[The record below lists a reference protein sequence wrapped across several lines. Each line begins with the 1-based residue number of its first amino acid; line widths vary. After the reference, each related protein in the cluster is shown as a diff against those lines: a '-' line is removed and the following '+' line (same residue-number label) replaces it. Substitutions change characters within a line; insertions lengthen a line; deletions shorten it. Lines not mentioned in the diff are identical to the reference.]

1 MKRLFLTCA
10 IAISLLMVP
19 ISAAAAL
26 IWNDGFETDLLDEYD
41 ANDGVSRSQNRA
53 YAGSWSALADNDA
66 GVDQWG
72 NSKLGL
78 YVPYANP
85 AAVSVRF
92 YYESG
97 MEGRLGNGIK
107 QCMWSNSHQAYKER
121 QFDAQVFIGRVLGI
135 NWGQLYVKN
144 FFGTYVAIADPFIVS
159 EGWHLIQVAQ
169 SGGDYL
175 GVFFDGTTYE
185 NLGIKGY
192 ATGVDCDWNGT
203 ATVAGFNFNAQI
215 EDPEYS
221 GPRAGYFDN
230 FRVSDNP

>member
-1 MKRLFLTCA
+1 
-10 IAISLLMVP
+10 MVP

-144 FFGTYVAIADPFIVS
+144 FFGTYVAIADPFIV
-159 EGWHLIQVAQ
+159 EVLKEQGFGAIDKFFYFQFGNALIITLSSILVGIIA
-169 SGGDYL
+169 GIYPAMKAARLDPVKAL
-175 GVFFDGTTYE
+175 RYE
-185 NLGIKGY
+185 
-192 ATGVDCDWNGT
+192 
-203 ATVAGFNFNAQI
+203 
-215 EDPEYS
+215 
-221 GPRAGYFDN
+221 
-230 FRVSDNP
+230 